1 VLLQKQKMKKSTK
14 ISQTRS
20 LLGIITV
27 CVVLILA
34 TLINTVRADQFDD
47 QIRALQNQNNT
58 NQAASNQLGAQA
70 SSYADA
76 INKLQEQISA
86 LQAAIAANQQHSD
99 DIKQQIIQA
108 EAELDQ
114 EKKVLGENIRAMYL
128 EGKTSTLE
136 MLASSRNLS
145 DFVDKQQSRNA
156 VQSKVKDTMAKITAL
171 QEQLK
176 NQQQQLQSLIKDQQ
190 AQNAQL
196 TSAQAQQSQLLAF
209 TEGQKSSYDQ
219 QIQSNNSQISTLRAQ
234 QAASNARL
242 GGRALAGDPGHGG
255 YPAYLD
261 SPVPEDSKVDPW
273 GMYNR
278 ECVSYTAWKVYQTFG
293 HMPNWGGT
301 GNANQWPADARSWG
315 VPTGTVPRAH
325 SVAISMG
332 GAYGHA
338 MWVEAVS
345 GNTIYVSQYNYDLA
359 GHYSEMSING
369 SGLIYL
375 YFQ

>member
-234 QAASNARL
+234 QAAANARL

>member
-114 EKKVLGENIRAMYL
+114 QKKVLGENIRAMYL

>member
-20 LLGIITV
+20 LLGIITI

-114 EKKVLGENIRAMYL
+114 QKKVLGENIRAMYL

-209 TEGQKSSYDQ
+209 TEGQKSAYDQ

-234 QAASNARL
+234 QAAANARL

>member
-1 VLLQKQKMKKSTK
+1 VLIQKQKMKKSTK
-14 ISQTRS
+14 LSQTRS
-20 LLGIITV
+20 LLGVITI
-27 CVVLILA
+27 CVVLIL
-34 TLINTVRADQFDD
+34 TTVINTVRADQFDE
-47 QIRALQNQNNT
+47 QIRALQSQNNS
-58 NQAASNQLGAQA
+58 NQAISDQLGAQA
-70 SSYADA
+70 NSYADA
-76 INKLQEQISA
+76 VNKLQLQINV

-108 EAELDQ
+108 QADLDQ
-114 EKKVLGENIRAMYL
+114 QKKVLGENIKAMYL

-136 MLASSRNLS
+136 MLASSKDLS

-156 VQSKVKDTMAKITAL
+156 VQSKVKDTMTKITSL
-171 QEQLK
+171 QQQLKSQQEQL
-176 NQQQQLQSLIKDQQ
+176 QALIKDQQ
-190 AQNAQL
+190 TQNAQL
-196 TSAQAQQSQLLAF
+196 SAAQAQQSQLLAY
-209 TEGQKSSYDQ
+209 TEGQKQSYDK
-219 QIQSNNSQISTLRAQ
+219 QISSNNSQISSLRAQ
-234 QAASNARL
+234 QAAANARL
-242 GGRALAGDPGHGG
+242 GGRAVAGDPGHGG
-255 YPAYLD
+255 YPSYLD
-261 SPVPEDSKVDPW
+261 NAAEDSLVDPW

-315 VPTGTVPRAH
+315 IPTGTVPRAH

-338 MWVEAVS
+338 MWVEGVS
-345 GNTIYVSQYNYDLA
+345 GSTIYVSQYNYDLA
-359 GHYSEMSING
+359 GHYSEMAING